1 MSNRKRQEQHMFITV
16 FVAIAA
22 IVSTFIVMASSTNIS
37 ISYAQMMNQMDQTR
51 NQMQSQNPLMHLNA
65 TATAPTSSSSAIQLS
80 QNPIQEE
87 RIKTT
92 SQTPINQT
100 HLFITYSGNGTVTPP
115 NTTTTAKT
123 INITANGSA
132 IVSIV
137 PPLSLYG
144 KETIR
149 TEDGQIATTIFYE
162 IVQVNPVTREGKGIT
177 MAVIRTDSTGTLAPL
192 NGTIGVGI
200 DNIQSNGDETF
211 TIWKWESGISIKNNI
226 NSTGIAG
233 STASALTQGQP

>member
-1 MSNRKRQEQHMFITV
+1 
-16 FVAIAA
+16 
-22 IVSTFIVMASSTNIS
+22 
-37 ISYAQMMNQMDQTR
+37 MDQTR
-51 NQMQSQNPLMHLNA
+51 NQIQTRNPLTHLNA
-65 TATAPTSSSSAIQLS
+65 TTTAPTPSSSVIQLS

-100 HLFITYSGNGTVTPP
+100 HIFITYSGNGTVTPP
-115 NTTTTAKT
+115 NTTTNAKS

-137 PPLSLYG
+137 APLTLYG

-149 TEDGQIATTIFYE
+149 TEDGQIATSTFYE
-162 IVQVNPVTREGKGIT
+162 IVQLNPVTREGKGIT
-177 MAVIRTDSTGTLAPL
+177 MAVTRTDSTGTLAPL
-192 NGTIGVGI
+192 NNTIGVGI
-200 DNIQSNGDETF
+200 DNIQPNGQESF
-211 TIWKWESGISIKNNI
+211 TIWKWESGISVNNNN

-233 STASALTQGQP
+233 GTASALMRGTP